1 MAAGGK
7 ESDPRSSLL
16 ARWRASGRRP
26 SAPPPP
32 PRIEV
37 EAAPR
42 SPPPPDAATLLA
54 AIEAGAAGVVP
65 PHVLAPFVKPIR
77 EALALPP
84 EARDPKALAL
94 AFDRVEELLEAFF
107 FAGQRMP
114 AAGG

>member
-32 PRIEV
+32 SRAPV
-37 EAAPR
+37 ESAPR
-42 SPPPPDAATLLA
+42 SPPPPDAAALLA
-54 AIEAGAAGVVP
+54 AVEAAAVGVVP
-65 PHVLAPFVKPIR
+65 PHVLAPFVKPLR
-77 EALALPP
+77 EALALAP
-84 EARDPKALAL
+84 EARDPKALAQAL
-94 AFDRVEELLEAFF
+94 DRVEDLLEVFL

-114 AAGG
+114 AGG

>member
-32 PRIEV
+32 PRVDV

-42 SPPPPDAATLLA
+42 SPLPPDAAALLA
-54 AIEAGAAGVVP
+54 AVEAHAAGVVP
-65 PHVLAPFVKPIR
+65 PHVVAAVVKPIR

-94 AFDRVEELLEAFF
+94 AFDRVEELFEAFF

-114 AAGG
+114 AGS